1 MEGLSPTDI
10 AAIQARFRKFNSVG
24 GSSDFTPP
32 ANTSPKI
39 PPPKIPPPFPNA
51 KTLEAIRAP
60 VPIKTK
66 TSIPYVDKVNSE
78 PSAKPVTKIVAPQ
91 KVAAK
96 AKAPPKPK
104 PVDPLIQIRADI
116 AAIPVELSII
126 NKLRSFQ
133 LEHVQ
138 NLQYA
143 IEHNTI
149 AFDGSDTGTGKTYT
163 GVALA
168 KNRNL
173 SLLVCCPKAV
183 VPTWYKIADD
193 MGVEALMVVNYET
206 LKNGKYYASLGDYNN
221 DIREECPYVTI
232 HREVIVD
239 DMTQEPVLTDKGV
252 PKTKVTDIVWNF
264 PDNCLVIFDE
274 AHKGKN
280 GLNAPIPTINS
291 KLMMSTKRYFNK
303 ERSVFGL
310 FLSATITD
318 KLDNFDVTAYLLGLF
333 KPYDKKTYKMFL
345 RNLTSDNQGL
355 LEAIHKK
362 IFPRLGS
369 RMNIKKIKES
379 GHLAFKENIVRAMA
393 YEMSAEDHDAIE
405 AEHAKIKVALQ
416 QLRTRMLTDGPHPL
430 VVILRAR
437 QKIEMIKVPL
447 FVNNARKILFPGV
460 DGPIEPLPSNSYPPE
475 APRSAMIFVCFNET
489 IELITEKMIER
500 GMSLEYIDYIRGGQS
515 NEERAEIIRKFQN
528 NEIHL
533 LICNI
538 QAGGVAISLQDLM
551 GRQRVSFISPT
562 WSSIELKQVL
572 GRGYRADALSDMIQF
587 VVYARRKKDDMAEQ
601 NVQTGVEEMMCAASN
616 AKLHNIALLNDGD
629 LQNYED
635 YTSAAFHINRD

>member
-1 MEGLSPTDI
+1 MEGLSPTDV
-10 AAIQARFRKFNSVG
+10 AAIQARFRKFNSGG
-24 GSSDFTPP
+24 GSTDFTPP
-32 ANTSPKI
+32 VNTPPDIPLPVIPKQ
-39 PPPKIPPPFPNA
+39 
-51 KTLEAIRAP
+51 IRAP
-60 VPIKTK
+60 IPVKAGVSIK
-66 TSIPYVDKVNSE
+66 IPAS
-78 PSAKPVTKIVAPQ
+78 
-91 KVAAK
+91 
-96 AKAPPKPK
+96 KPK
-104 PVDPLIQIRADI
+104 PVDTLAQIRTEI
-116 AAIPVELSII
+116 AAIPVELPLIS
-126 NKLRSFQ
+126 KLRSFQ
-133 LEHVQ
+133 IDHVQ

-149 AFDGSDTGTGKTYT
+149 AFDGSDTGTGKTYA

-168 KNRNL
+168 KNRGL

-183 VPTWYKIADD
+183 IPNWYKIGHD
-193 MGVEALMVVNYET
+193 MDVEVLMVVNYET
-206 LKNGKYYASLGDYNN
+206 LKNGKYYASLNDYNN
-221 DIREECPYVTI
+221 DIREDCPYVTI
-232 HREVIVD
+232 HREVVLD
-239 DMTQEPVLTDKGV
+239 DMTQEPILTEGGL
-252 PKTKVTDIVWNF
+252 PKTKVTDIIWNL
-264 PDNCLVIFDE
+264 PNNCLFIFDE

-291 KLMMSTKRYFNK
+291 KLMVSTKRYFNK
-303 ERSVFGL
+303 ERSIFGL

-318 KLDNFDVTAYLLGLF
+318 KLDNFDVIAYLLGLY

-345 RNLTSDNQGL
+345 RNITSDNQGL

-362 IFPRLGS
+362 LFPRLGA
-369 RMNIKKIKES
+369 RMNIKTIKAS
-379 GHLAFKENIVRAMA
+379 GNLVFKENIVRAKA
-393 YEMSAEDHDAIE
+393 YEMSVEDHDAIE

-447 FVNNARKILFPGV
+447 FVDNARKFLFPGV
-460 DGPIEPLPSNSYPPE
+460 DGPIEPIPSTSYPPD
-475 APRSAMIFVCFNET
+475 APRSVMIFVCFNET
-489 IELITEKMIER
+489 IALITEKMIER
-500 GMSLEYIDYIRGGQS
+500 GMSLEHIDYIRGGQN
-515 NEERAEIIRKFQN
+515 NEERADIIRRFQH

-572 GRGYRADALSDMIQF
+572 GRGYRADALSDMVQF
-587 VVYARRKKDDMAEQ
+587 IVYAKRKHNDLDAP
-601 NVQTGVEEMMCAASN
+601 NVQTGIEEMMCTASN
-616 AKLHNIALLNDGD
+616 AKLRNISLLNDGD

-635 YTSAAFHINRD
+635 YTSAEFQADE